1 MTKKRKIRIL
11 GPVCPEHGAAIQTDN
26 GHLGSLIP
34 IKEGESLNGREMV
47 QIGER
52 NEDGSYDMTTV
63 VEGHASRM
71 EEADEVEVESAP
83 APTRT
88 GKGPAQYATKAS
100 RETWDRVFGKNKKS
114 AAN

>member
-11 GPVCPEHGAAIQTDN
+11 GPVCPEHGAAIQTDK
-26 GHLGSLIP
+26 GHLGALVP
-34 IKEGESLNGREMV
+34 IKEGEPLNGREMV

-63 VEGHASRM
+63 VEGHASHM
-71 EEADEVEVESAP
+71 EEANEVETAP

-88 GKGPAQYATKAS
+88 SKGPAQYATKAS